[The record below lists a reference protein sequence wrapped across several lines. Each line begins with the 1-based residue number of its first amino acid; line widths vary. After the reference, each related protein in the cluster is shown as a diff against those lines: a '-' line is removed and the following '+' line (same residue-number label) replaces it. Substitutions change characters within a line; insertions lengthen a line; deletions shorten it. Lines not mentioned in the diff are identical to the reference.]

1 MTFIFRFIN
10 CYCFL
15 IAGLLISCSGNLK
28 NGKHTITDKWQLME
42 IKSSNGNTEKAPSPT
57 FFTFNEDASYK
68 FELYKADSLLINYRG
83 AYRFIGKDELLETV
97 YEYGGEKNIDTA
109 AILGITED
117 DMKLLDKKNGDT
129 LFFKR
134 K

>member
-1 MTFIFRFIN
+1 MTYKLRFIS

-28 NGKHTITDKWQLME
+28 NGKHAIADKWQLME

-68 FELYKADSLLINYRG
+68 FELYKADSLFIIYNG
-83 AYRFIGKDELLETV
+83 AYRFINRDELLETV
-97 YEYGGEKNIDTA
+97 YEKKKKKNTDTA